1 MNRTASIIRMH
12 TNDRFFWLYLP
23 LIILGSS
30 FFINLIISALIDEEG
45 GLYTGGLASIYVYT
59 GIISMIT
66 VSQTFP
72 FALGF
77 SVTRKDYFFGTA
89 ATAVLVSVIT
99 GAILYLL
106 STLEN
111 ATSGWGVKLH
121 YFHLP
126 YFSDGPIYEQLSVS
140 FLNMLHLYFLGFV
153 LASLFR
159 RFGRK
164 GISIFFLLLLVV
176 GTTLGYAVVYLEWY
190 KPIGDWLSDQTA
202 LGLSAWLI
210 PLILLY
216 GAASYRMLRN
226 STV

>member
-12 TNDRFFWLYLP
+12 TKDRYFWFYLP
-23 LIILGSS
+23 FIILGSS

-45 GLYTGGLASIYVYT
+45 GLYTGGLSSIYIYT
-59 GIISMIT
+59 SIIAMIT
-66 VSQTFP
+66 VNQTFP

-89 ATAVLVSVIT
+89 ATAVLVSAIT
-99 GAILYLL
+99 GAVLYLL

-126 YFSDGPIYEQLSVS
+126 HFSDGPIYEQLSIS
-140 FLNMLHLYFLGFV
+140 ILNLLHLFFLGFA
-153 LASLFR
+153 LASLYR
-159 RFGRK
+159 RFGRM
-164 GISIFFLLLLVV
+164 GLSIFFLLFLVV
-176 GTTLGYAVVYLEWY
+176 GTSLGYATVYLEWY
-190 KPIGDWLSDQTA
+190 KPIGDWFSGQTA

-210 PLILLY
+210 PLIFLY
-216 GAASYRMLRN
+216 GAASYRMLRK